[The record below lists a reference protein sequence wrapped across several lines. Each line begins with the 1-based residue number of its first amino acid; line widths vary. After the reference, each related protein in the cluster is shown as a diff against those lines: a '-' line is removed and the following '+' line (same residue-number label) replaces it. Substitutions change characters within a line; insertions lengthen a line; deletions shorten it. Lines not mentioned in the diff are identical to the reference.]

1 MRSCL
6 ICDDHELVR
15 EALAGAVGGRWP
27 DAQVARA
34 ADFNEAWALARSGPD
49 LCLVDLMMP
58 GAGPVEG
65 VTGVLDI
72 APGTRLLVVTGS
84 HDDAL
89 LLELLGRGV
98 HGFVPKTSSGEV
110 ILAAIELVLAGGRYL
125 PPRVAELAG
134 ARPAAPAASPSPE
147 PGSRVVT
154 DRQKQVLTLIARG
167 LSNKEIARV
176 LGVSPAT
183 VKTHVT
189 NAIGSVGAANR
200 TEAAMRARALGLI

>member
-1 MRSCL
+1 VQSCL

-15 EALAGAVGGRWP
+15 EALAGAIAGRWP
-27 DAQVARA
+27 DAQITQA
-34 ADFNEAWALARSGPD
+34 ADFDQAWALSRSGPD

-65 VTGVLDI
+65 VAGVLDI
-72 APGTRLLVVTGS
+72 APQTRLLVVTGS
-84 HDDAL
+84 HDDGV

-98 HGFVPKTSSGEV
+98 HGFVSKTSSGEV

-134 ARPAAPAASPSPE
+134 ARPPAPAPQPALE
-147 PGSRVVT
+147 PGSRAVT

-167 LSNKEIARV
+167 LSNKEIARS

>member
-1 MRSCL
+1 
-6 ICDDHELVR
+6 
-15 EALAGAVGGRWP
+15 
-27 DAQVARA
+27 
-34 ADFNEAWALARSGPD
+34 
-49 LCLVDLMMP
+49 MMP

>member
-15 EALAGAVGGRWP
+15 EALTAAVARRWP
-27 DAQVARA
+27 DATVSQA
-34 ADFNEAWALARSGPD
+34 ADFPEAWAMARTGPD
-49 LCLVDLMMP
+49 LCLVDLVMP
-58 GAGPVEG
+58 GAAPVEG
-65 VTGVLDI
+65 VAGVLGA
-72 APGTRLLVVTGS
+72 APQTRLLVVTGS
-84 HDDAL
+84 HDDGL

-98 HGFVPKTSSGEV
+98 HGFVPKTSPGEV
-110 ILAAIELVLAGGRYL
+110 ILAAIELALAGGIYL

-134 ARPAAPAASPSPE
+134 AHSPAPPSPE
-147 PGSRVVT
+147 PGARLVT
-154 DRQKQVLTLIARG
+154 DRQQQVLQLIARG
-167 LSNKEIARV
+167 LSNKEIARS

>member
-15 EALAGAVGGRWP
+15 EALAAAIARRWP
-27 DAQVARA
+27 GAAVSQA
-34 ADFNEAWALARSGPD
+34 ADFPEAWAMARAGPD
-49 LCLVDLMMP
+49 LCLVDLVMP
-58 GAGPVEG
+58 GAEPVEG
-65 VTGVLDI
+65 VAGVLGV
-72 APGTRLLVVTGS
+72 APQSRLLVVTGS
-84 HDDAL
+84 HDDGL

-98 HGFVPKTSSGEV
+98 HGFVPKTSPGEV
-110 ILAAIELVLAGGRYL
+110 ILAAIELVLAGGIYL

-134 ARPAAPAASPSPE
+134 ARSSAPPASPAPE

-154 DRQKQVLTLIARG
+154 DRQQQVLKLIARG
-167 LSNKEIARV
+167 LSNKEIARS